1 MRKKITINRI
11 IQSTTYLKLIVKEQ
25 IMKQLHLFLIL
36 TLIAFTACSQKSPKT
51 PEKSNDETL
60 DEIGKYVNIGT
71 FGVYTT
77 DNPYIVQFRGPDG
90 TVFLSTTKLK
100 ETSSVEITINTSK
113 NGLTQERYFLMGI
126 TPNLLMFAN
135 NSYVIS
141 LNISVPPDIEVLN
154 NAKNK
159 VINVDGILKTIHAN
173 KEVIILKGK
182 SPYKFNSVTID

>member
-1 MRKKITINRI
+1 MKK
-11 IQSTTYLKLIVKEQ
+11 
-25 IMKQLHLFLIL
+25 LHLFLMMS
-36 TLIAFTACSQKSPKT
+36 LIAFTSCSQKSPKT
-51 PEKSNDETL
+51 PPKSYNDETL

-90 TVFLSTTKLK
+90 TVYLSTTKLR

-113 NGLTQERYFLMGI
+113 NGLTQEQYFLMGI

-141 LNISVPPDIEVLN
+141 LNISVAPDKEVLN

-159 VINVDGILKTIHAN
+159 IINAEGIIKTILAN
-173 KEVIILKGK
+173 HEVMILKGK
-182 SPYKFNSVTID
+182 SPYKFNSVTIN